1 MDPFVVKRILVTQDV
16 AREDER
22 YMGLLA
28 EYRCLGKRYAQILP
42 TLQEEQREV
51 VVGLLG
57 LVFEMHL
64 RMLEIACSM
73 EGDGWGR

>member
-1 MDPFVVKRILVTQDV
+1 MDPFVVKRILEVQDA

-28 EYRCLGKRYAQILP
+28 EYRCLGKRYAEILP
-42 TLQEEQREV
+42 TLQKEQREV
-51 VVGLLG
+51 VVGFLG

-64 RMLEIACSM
+64 RMLEIACSL
-73 EGDGWGR
+73 EGDGWRR